1 MVHPRQETVAES
13 IVEVVAILL
22 SAAVSWTVSAWIIKR
37 DEKKLDDKMLARAY
51 PPATLIAS
59 VFLFQ
64 QIAVLVHFI
73 RTRRSFKGFFLGVGW
88 AIAAFIPSVILDA
101 IFGLFLPDQ

>member
-1 MVHPRQETVAES
+1 MHRQETIAES
-13 IVEVVAILL
+13 IVEVVAILV
-22 SAAVSWTVSAWIIKR
+22 SGAVSWTASAWIIKR
-37 DEKKLDDKMLARAY
+37 DEKKLNDAMLARAY

-73 RTRRSFKGFFLGVGW
+73 RTRRSFKGFFLGLGW
-88 AIAAFIPSVILDA
+88 AITAFIPSIILDA
-101 IFGLFLPDQ
+101 ILGLFLPDN